1 MVETPPVLSSQV
13 HSSKHLHGPAA
24 EEVSW
29 AYDVHPD
36 FAVEPATLGERTFR
50 HSGWWGTREKVWS
63 ALKRTGHR
71 GAQMQA
77 FAECGSGCWVQHSKS
92 RGAFRTS
99 SNCCKSRWC
108 VPCGVAR
115 AARLRASVA
124 KQLEDWQKVRFIT
137 LTLRHSQTPLTDQI
151 DRLLR
156 SYRELRRRPAWTT
169 SIDGAAA
176 FVEVKISDRDG
187 LWHPHLHIIAV
198 GRWIDARALSREWH
212 AVTGDSTIVD
222 VQLAKS
228 PAGVASYVVK
238 YVTKPLD
245 QSVVACPDRLD
256 EAIVALKGRR
266 LVNGSGVLRSISD
279 DATPDGVDD
288 WHTIGRLD
296 ALLDDAR
303 NGDAAAAAIVA
314 SLKHLDARSSDVSPR
329 DG

>member
-1 MVETPPVLSSQV
+1 
-13 HSSKHLHGPAA
+13 
-24 EEVSW
+24 
-29 AYDVHPD
+29 
-36 FAVEPATLGERTFR
+36 
-50 HSGWWGTREKVWS
+50 
-63 ALKRTGHR
+63 
-71 GAQMQA
+71 
-77 FAECGSGCWVQHSKS
+77 
-92 RGAFRTS
+92 
-99 SNCCKSRWC
+99 
-108 VPCGVAR
+108 VAR